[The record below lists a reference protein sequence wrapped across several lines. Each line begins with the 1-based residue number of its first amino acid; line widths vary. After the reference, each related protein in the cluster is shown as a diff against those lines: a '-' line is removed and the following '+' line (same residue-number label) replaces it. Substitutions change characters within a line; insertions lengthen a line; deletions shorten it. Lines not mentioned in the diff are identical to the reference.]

1 MIKKFLQGLIVSSLI
16 VMVPVIGNNAMLSAP
31 HLWILIVIGILASLF
46 QPEYNPFKRS
56 PNTEDKGTANQIIWS
71 IYVTQLSVLIEAA
84 YFRYP
89 ESISW
94 SMLTSFALILMVSGL
109 VIRTW
114 AVFTLGR
121 YFTWH
126 ISTQENQ
133 TIIKTGPYAFV
144 RHPGYFGAFLTY
156 ASTALFLK
164 AWFSFILSL
173 IILLFAFL
181 RRIHHEEK
189 ELKLNLGSQYD
200 SYCNNVKRFIPGIW

>member
-1 MIKKFLQGLIVSSLI
+1 MKFTKGLIATSLI
-16 VMVPVIGNNAMLSAP
+16 VMVPMIGNHAMLSAP
-31 HLWILIVIGILASLF
+31 HLWILIAIGILASLF
-46 QPEYNPFKRS
+46 QPDYNPFKRS
-56 PNTEDKGTANQIIWS
+56 PNSADRGTANQIIWS
-71 IYVTQLSVLIEAA
+71 IYFTQLCVLIEAA

-94 SMLTSFALILMVSGL
+94 SKLTTVALILMVSGL

-126 ISTQENQ
+126 ISTQDNQ
-133 TIIKTGPYAFV
+133 TIINTGPYAFV

-164 AWFSFILSL
+164 AWLSFILSL

-189 ELKLNLGSQYD
+189 ELKINLGIEYD
-200 SYCNNVKRFIPGIW
+200 SYCNSVRKFIPGIW

>member
-1 MIKKFLQGLIVSSLI
+1 MQGLIVSSII

-46 QPEYNPFKRS
+46 QPNYNPFKRS
-56 PNTEDKGTANQIIWS
+56 PNIEDKGTANQIIWS
-71 IYVTQLSVLIEAA
+71 IYFTQLSVLIEAA

-94 SMLTSFALILMVSGL
+94 SNLTTLALILMVSGL
-109 VIRTW
+109 AIRTW

-126 ISTQENQ
+126 ISIQKNQ
-133 TIIKTGPYAFV
+133 TIINTGPYAFV

-156 ASTALFLK
+156 TSSALFLN
-164 AWFSFILSL
+164 ARFSFFLSL

-181 RRIHHEEK
+181 RRIHYEEK
-189 ELKLNLGSQYD
+189 ELNLNLGSRYD
-200 SYCNNVKRFIPGIW
+200 SYCKNVKRFIPGIW